1 MSLLN
6 LLSALNKADDKWMPI
21 QKAHELLDSVNE
33 DNVWEERRN
42 AGGAVFDYV
51 ADLFKEL
58 EKAKAERDDARAM
71 VEQLIEAGE
80 AIRCSRWQCRLD
92 SPAPLDT
99 WDALAAEWQ
108 ELNGKAPSRTK
119 LRDVR
124 PDEEEWKEREE

>member
-1 MSLLN
+1 MSRTYN
-6 LLSALNKADDKWMPI
+6 EFADLLSALNKADDKWMPI

-71 VEQLIEAGE
+71 VDKLINAGNALIDDTYNE
-80 AIRCSRWQCRLD
+80 WWDKAWELS
-92 SPAPLDT
+92 SPAN
-99 WDALAAEWQ
+99 WYALV
-108 ELNGKAPSRTK
+108 S
-119 LRDVR
+119 
-124 PDEEEWKEREE
+124 EWKEREE

>member
-1 MSLLN
+1 MSRTYN
-6 LLSALNKADDKWMPI
+6 EFADLLSALNKADDKWMPI

-71 VEQLIEAGE
+71 VEQLIEAIRGYFFGE
-80 AIRCSRWQCRLD
+80 E
-92 SPAPLDT
+92 SPAIWRKKLS
-99 WDALAAEWQ
+99 ALVVEWQ
-108 ELNGKAPSRTK
+108 E
-119 LRDVR
+119 
-124 PDEEEWKEREE
+124 REK